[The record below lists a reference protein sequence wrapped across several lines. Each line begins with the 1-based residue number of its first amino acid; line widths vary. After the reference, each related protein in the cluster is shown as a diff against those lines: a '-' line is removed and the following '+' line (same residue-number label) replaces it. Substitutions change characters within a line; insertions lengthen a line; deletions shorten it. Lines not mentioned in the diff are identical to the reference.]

1 MPGLA
6 EFPVV
11 QLQTQGVGP
20 GGKFADADD
29 SLSRLDWQRSGTRAM
44 LKRYI
49 DMPLALEVRIRQCR
63 YLHLPLGNL
72 PPIDSDAALFATDLM
87 YSRHLLRNN
96 FLLWCSNY
104 ETPDLGGK
112 EADDFK

>member
-11 QLQTQGVGP
+11 QLQTQGAS
-20 GGKFADADD
+20 GKFTDATD
-29 SLSRLDWQRSGTRAM
+29 SLTRLDWQRSGTRAM

-72 PPIDSDAALFATDLM
+72 PAIDTDAALFATDLM

-96 FLLWCSNY
+96 FILWCSNY

-112 EADDFK
+112 EADDYK

>member
-11 QLQTQGVGP
+11 QLQTRSAEF
-20 GGKFADADD
+20 GGRFADADE
-29 SLSRLDWQRSGTRAM
+29 SLSRLDWQRLGTRAM

-49 DMPLALEVRIRQCR
+49 DTPMALEVRTRQCR

-72 PPIDSDAALFATDLM
+72 PPVDSDAALFATDLM

-96 FLLWCSNY
+96 FILWCSSSDS
-104 ETPDLGGK
+104 PDLGGK
-112 EADDFK
+112 EADDYM